1 MPAQTQQPNPTSS
14 SRKPRIMRS
23 KATWQHIINQ
33 YNSSSLTQADFCRE
47 HDIAPM
53 SFYKWRQRL
62 SKENQNDHFIDI
74 SQSMV
79 SVKPI
84 EQKAS
89 GTTEPSPWQVELELG
104 QGMTLRIRTV

>member
-1 MPAQTQQPNPTSS
+1 MPGQTLQPKPTSS
-14 SRKPRIMRS
+14 SRKPRIVRS
-23 KATWQHIINQ
+23 KATWQQIMDQ
-33 YNSSSLTQADFCRE
+33 YDSSSQTQAEFCRE

-62 SKENQNDHFIDI
+62 SKETQSDHFIDI

-84 EQKAS
+84 DQKAS
-89 GTTEPSPWQVELELG
+89 SMEEPSPWQVELELG
-104 QGMTLRIRTV
+104 QGMTLRIRTA